1 MQTKTGPARIACH
14 AKLCRARNDPLGQG
28 TVLLE
33 GEAAT
38 RSRDRRLHFLKTTA
52 RRSYPTVLS
61 RPSASNGAARR
72 FQRTGSRAFNRRRLD
87 VLQPAILPFCGSCA
101 FDARYRP
108 NTELKPRQSR
118 VSPPALTAFS
128 SFPAM
133 RCVERHCQNLVAS
146 QGC

>member
-1 MQTKTGPARIACH
+1 
-14 AKLCRARNDPLGQG
+14 
-28 TVLLE
+28 LLE

-52 RRSYPTVLS
+52 RRSYPTALS
-61 RPSASNGAARR
+61 RHSASNGAARR
-72 FQRTGSRAFNRRRLD
+72 FQCTGSRAFDRRRLD

-108 NTELKPRQSR
+108 NTDLKPRQSR
-118 VSPPALTAFS
+118 VSPPALTALS